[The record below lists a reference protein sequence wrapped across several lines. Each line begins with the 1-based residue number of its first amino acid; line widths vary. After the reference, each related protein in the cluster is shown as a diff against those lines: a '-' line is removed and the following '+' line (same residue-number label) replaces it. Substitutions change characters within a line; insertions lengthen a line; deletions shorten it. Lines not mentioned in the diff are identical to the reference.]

1 MNAGDYLARREEPP
15 GGVDV
20 APTRRRFVIAIA
32 SDVNHQVFREWIKLV
47 KPLPMPANARVVEM
61 FETVNAGLRELYLGK
76 QAPRQAIS
84 DLHLQLQRVLD
95 Q

>member
-1 MNAGDYLARREEPP
+1 MWDDPSL
-15 GGVDV
+15 
-20 APTRRRFVIAIA
+20 A